1 MDTMAIPQE
10 SDASWGVIHLLKN
23 FSFSAATSQ
32 FVKVDEK
39 TDTPRPLEYH
49 NLNAETLQALE
60 DVDNGVG
67 VERAS
72 TIAEMV
78 KKLDL

>member
-1 MDTMAIPQE
+1 MSMAILPKLDTSLRVLHWLQNL
-10 SDASWGVIHLLKN
+10 SL
-23 FSFSAATSQ
+23 SAATSD

-39 TDTPRPLEYH
+39 IDTPRPLEYH
-49 NLNAETLQALE
+49 DLNDETLQAFT
-60 DVDNGVG
+60 DVDSGVG
-67 VERAS
+67 VEHAS

>member
-1 MDTMAIPQE
+1 MRRP
-10 SDASWGVIHLLKN
+10 
-23 FSFSAATSQ
+23 
-32 FVKVDEK
+32 
-39 TDTPRPLEYH
+39 TPPVPEYH